1 MAHPDVFKN
10 NTKVFV
16 MCRKGNES
24 KKATE
29 KILKETEFVNV
40 YNVEGGLEEIT
51 REIDADLPSY

>member
-1 MAHPDVFKN
+1 
-10 NTKVFV
+10 

-29 KILKETEFVNV
+29 KILNEMEFANV

-51 REIDADLPSY
+51 KEIDSDLPSY

>member
-1 MAHPDVFKN
+1 
-10 NTKVFV
+10 

-51 REIDADLPSY
+51 REIDADLPSYWEIVA